1 MRITALIF
9 ITIFC
14 FTTACFSQKKTAA
27 PVRII
32 FDSDMG
38 PDYDD
43 VGAITILHALADKGE
58 AKILA
63 TMASTNYDGVA
74 GVLNI
79 FNTYFNRPD
88 LPVGMPK
95 GNAVG
100 LRDFQHWTDTLLAK
114 YPHAIKTNSDAA
126 DAVTLYRKI
135 LSAQPDNSVTIVTV
149 GFLTNL
155 SNLLNTSGDS
165 YSALTGSELVRKKV
179 KQLVCMA
186 GKFPSGWEFN
196 VMKDAPASKNV
207 YDNWPTKI
215 ILSGFEIGVKIKAGL
230 PLINNKTISNSPVKD
245 VFRISIPM
253 AKEDSLGRCSWD
265 ETAVLI
271 AIRGYSQWYTLHNG
285 KMKVAHD
292 GSDAWDDSANGQ
304 AYIVEKVNHTVVQDL
319 INQLI
324 MHQPVKAINRRS
336 TGQTNSGNHSRMNAS
351 TQNRIAKIEALS
363 RKIDKIE
370 ANINKREREIKRVE
384 AHDKD

>member
-1 MRITALIF
+1 MRIISIIF
-9 ITIFC
+9 IALLG
-14 FTTACFSQKKTAA
+14 FTTACFSQKKAA
-27 PVRII
+27 PVPVI

-63 TMASTNYDGVA
+63 TMASTNYEGVA
-74 GVLNI
+74 GVLNV
-79 FNTYFNRPD
+79 FNIYFNRPD
-88 LPVGMPK
+88 LPVGVPK
-95 GNAVG
+95 GNALG
-100 LRDFQHWTDTLLAK
+100 LRDFQHWTDTLLAR
-114 YPHAIKTNSDAA
+114 YPHKIKTNDEAA

-135 LSAQPDNSVTIVTV
+135 LTAQADNSVTIVTV

-155 SNLLNTSGDS
+155 SNLLNTTGDN
-165 YSALTGSELVRKKV
+165 YSPLTGSELVKKKV

-207 YDNWPTKI
+207 YDNWPTQI
-215 ILSGFEIGVKIKAGL
+215 IFSGFEIGVRIKAGL
-230 PLINNKTISNSPVKD
+230 PLIANKTITNSPVKD
-245 VFRISIPM
+245 VFKMSIPM

-271 AIRGYSQWYTLHNG
+271 AIKGYSQWYTLYTG
-285 KMKVAHD
+285 KMKVADD
-292 GSDAWDDSANGQ
+292 GSNSWDETGKGQ
-304 AYIVEKVNHTVVQDL
+304 AYIVENVNYTIVQDL

-324 MHQPVKAINRRS
+324 MHQPVLKINKRS
-336 TGQTNSGNHSRMNAS
+336 TGQTRSGNGSRMSSA

-384 AHDKD
+384 AHE